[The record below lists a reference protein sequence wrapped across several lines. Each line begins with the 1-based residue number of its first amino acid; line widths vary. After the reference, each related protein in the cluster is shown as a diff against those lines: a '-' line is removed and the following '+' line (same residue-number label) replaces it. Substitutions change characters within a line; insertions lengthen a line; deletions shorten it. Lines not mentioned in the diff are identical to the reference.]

1 MRNKYLSFLIFLIMS
16 KLFFFS
22 ANSAEQF
29 NFDITEIEILQNGD
43 VIKGVKKGTVSTNDG
58 ITITADTFVYQKL
71 LNILSAEG
79 NVTIKDSKKN
89 LEVYS
94 NNVVYEKNKEII
106 TTNKNSKVIYG
117 VGESIFADSFKLDR
131 NKNIL
136 NANGNVKIKND
147 INDYLITGNDFS
159 YFKDSEKI
167 ISKGKTEAFFQ
178 SKYKI
183 TSEDVIYQI
192 KENNLSSVKKTK
204 IEDDYSQIYFVE
216 NFNYSINQEIFK
228 GEKILIITNYNLP
241 KSEKIYFENAIINLA
256 EQKFIAKDTKVN
268 LRKDI
273 FDNSE
278 NDPRLKGV
286 SSISDRN
293 TTIIKKGVFTSCKK
307 NDDCPPWSIY
317 ASEIKHNKMKK
328 QLIYKDAVLKIYDL
342 PVLYFPKFFHPDPSV
357 KRQSGILIPELNS
370 SNNLGNSV
378 TLPYFKVISNN
389 KDLTFNP
396 TLFDGDTTML
406 TTEYRAI
413 NKKNRILADAGYVN
427 GYKSNTTNKKS
438 SLSHYFLDIDHDLKL
453 DDFDSSDL
461 KLSLKRVSND
471 TYLKIFDQHITK
483 SSLRPENFDN
493 LNNSLKLFLNHKDF
507 IFETGIQSFEDLQ
520 IENKSDRYQYNLPYY
535 SYDKSVEQ
543 NYLAGNIN
551 FNSNGNNY
559 LSETNKLET
568 NIINNFIYNS
578 KDHIS
583 DFGLKNNFSLSLKN
597 LNSMGKKTSQ
607 YKSNPQMEIAGLFNV
622 DFTMPLEKKSNK
634 SKNIL
639 IPKISFRFNPSDM
652 KNYSSS
658 ENKIDASNV
667 FALNRL
673 GLSDTL
679 EAGKSITLGLD
690 YNNEKKNNLDQIN
703 NYFELKL
710 ATVFRDKEENFIPN
724 KSTINKKNSNLFG
737 SISNKFSDNVN
748 IGYNFSMDNDYST
761 FEYNDLNATI
771 SVNNFITKFDFI
783 KERGETGDTNILASS
798 FEYNLNKKN
807 SFKFQTRRNRKLSL
821 TEYYDLVYEYK
832 NDCLTA
838 GIKYKKSYY
847 ADNDLKPTE
856 NLLFTISLFPLTSYE
871 YSADDLIGQ

>member
-22 ANSAEQF
+22 VNSTEQF

-43 VIKGVKKGTVSTNDG
+43 VIKGIKKGTISTNNG

-89 LEVYS
+89 FEIYS
-94 NNVVYEKNKEII
+94 NNAVYEKNKEII
-106 TTNKNSKVIYG
+106 TTNKNSKAIYG
-117 VGESIFADSFKLDR
+117 VGESISADSFKLDR

-147 INDYLITGNDFS
+147 INNYLITGNDFS

-167 ISKGKTEAFFQ
+167 ISKGKTGAFLQ

-192 KENNLSSVKKTK
+192 KENNLSSIKKTK
-204 IEDDYSQIYFVE
+204 IEDNNSQVYFVE

-241 KSEKIYFENAIINLA
+241 RSEKIYFENAIINLA
-256 EQKFIAKDTKVN
+256 EQKFIAKDTKVD

-317 ASEIKHNKMKK
+317 ASEIKHNKIKK

-396 TLFDGDTTML
+396 TLFDSNTSML
-406 TTEYRAI
+406 TTEYRAM

-427 GYKSNTTNKKS
+427 GYKTNTTNKKS
-438 SLSHYFLDIDHDLKL
+438 SLSHYFLDIDHDLQL
-453 DDFDSSDL
+453 DDFNSSDL

-471 TYLKIFDQHITK
+471 TYLKVFDQHITK

-493 LNNSLKLFLNHKDF
+493 LNSSLKLFLNHKDF
-507 IFETGIQSFEDLQ
+507 IFETGVQSFENLQ

-578 KDHIS
+578 TDHIS

-597 LNSMGKKTSQ
+597 LNSIGKKTSQ

-622 DFTMPLEKKSNK
+622 DFSMPLEKKSDK

-748 IGYNFSMDNDYST
+748 IGYNFSMDNDYRT

-847 ADNDLKPTE
+847 ADNDLKPSE